1 MFINAKT
8 KGEMM
13 INIVKNIINNV
24 RENNGMTPLDTIS
37 ENMDLRADIGFDS
50 LDLAE
55 LTVKIEK
62 ETGIDIFA
70 DSFVNTV
77 GEILEKISK

>member
-1 MFINAKT
+1 
-8 KGEMM
+8 MM
-13 INIVKNIINNV
+13 ISTLQNIINNV
-24 RENNGMTPLDTIS
+24 RENNGMPPLESIS
-37 ENMDLRADIGFDS
+37 ENMDLRTDIGFDS

-62 ETGIDIFA
+62 ETGIDVFA

>member
-1 MFINAKT
+1 
-8 KGEMM
+8 M
-13 INIVKNIINNV
+13 INKLKNIINNV
-24 RENNGMTPLDTIS
+24 RENNGMPPLENIS

-70 DSFVNTV
+70 DSLVNTV

>member
-1 MFINAKT
+1 
-8 KGEMM
+8 M
-13 INIVKNIINNV
+13 INILKDIINNV
-24 RENNGMTPLDTIS
+24 RENNGMSPLESIS
-37 ENMDLRADIGFDS
+37 ENMDLRTDIGFDS

-62 ETGIDIFA
+62 ETGIDVFA

>member
-1 MFINAKT
+1 
-8 KGEMM
+8 M
-13 INIVKNIINNV
+13 INILKDIINNV
-24 RENNGMTPLDTIS
+24 RENNGMSPLENIS
-37 ENMDLRADIGFDS
+37 ENMDLRADFGFDS

-70 DSFVNTV
+70 DSLVNTV

>member
-1 MFINAKT
+1 
-8 KGEMM
+8 M
-13 INIVKNIINNV
+13 ISILQNIINNV
-24 RENNGMTPLDTIS
+24 RENNGMPPLESIS
-37 ENMDLRADIGFDS
+37 ENMDLRTDIGFDS

-70 DSFVNTV
+70 DSLVNTV

>member
-1 MFINAKT
+1 
-8 KGEMM
+8 M
-13 INIVKNIINNV
+13 INILKDIINNV
-24 RENNGMTPLDTIS
+24 RENNGMSPLENIS

-70 DSFVNTV
+70 DSLVNTV